1 MTGEELLRKLELA
14 DPAYV
19 RAAAEVPAGRRRPRL
34 RRAVLAAACVCL
46 LASAAAVA
54 AGGGTWLLD
63 SFTARGAP
71 GSDFTQ
77 SGYDLAADV
86 EKFPVSALTGDIREV
101 GEEIARQFQNYDPLS
116 SWYPGTLRRTHFP
129 SAAEARAYIGLDAL
143 RGLDWDLEET
153 RTILSV
159 TGNSQGQLLRVGLE
173 TDYEVEG
180 VRLQAFADIITE
192 HDESAVVT
200 GTRTT
205 EDVAFS
211 ESLRATAGGRRYQ
224 VITDTG
230 LASGYYGM
238 DGYLVEDGVLY
249 SLHLAYVK
257 EDEALAESLLCQ
269 WAELF

>member
-19 RAAAEVPAGRRRPRL
+19 QAAADAPPERRRPRL
-34 RRAVLAAACVCL
+34 RRALLGAACVCL
-46 LASAAAVA
+46 LASAAAA

-86 EKFPVSALTGDIREV
+86 EKFPVSALTGDIRGA
-101 GEEIARQFQNYDPLS
+101 GEEIARQFENYDPAS

-129 SAAEARAYIGLDAL
+129 SAAEAREYIGLDAL

-153 RTILSV
+153 RTTLDV
-159 TGNSQGQLLRVGLE
+159 TGDPQGRLLRIQLE
-173 TDYEVEG
+173 TDYEVEDI
-180 VRLQAFADIITE
+180 RLQTFAAIFTE
-192 HDESAVVT
+192 DSEDMAVI

-211 ESLRATAGGRRYQ
+211 ESLRTSAGGRRYQ

-249 SLHLAYVK
+249 SLHLAYLK

-269 WAELF
+269 WADLF

>member
-14 DPAYV
+14 NPAYV
-19 RAAAEVPAGRRRPRL
+19 QAAADAPAGRRRPRP
-34 RRAVLAAACVCL
+34 RRALLGAACVCL

-71 GSDFTQ
+71 GSDLAQ

-86 EKFPVSALTGDIREV
+86 EKFPVCALTGEIQEA
-101 GEEIARQFQNYDPLS
+101 GEEIARQFENYDPFS
-116 SWYPGTLRRTHFP
+116 SWHPSTLRRTHFP

-153 RTILSV
+153 RTTLDV
-159 TGNSQGQLLRVGLE
+159 TGDPQGRLLRIQLE

-180 VRLQAFADIITE
+180 VRLQAFTAIFTE
-192 HDESAVVT
+192 DSEDTVVI

-205 EDVAFS
+205 EEVAFS
-211 ESLRATAGGRRYQ
+211 ESLRTNAGGRRYQ
-224 VITDTG
+224 VISDTG

-238 DGYLVEDGVLY
+238 DGYLVEEGVLY
-249 SLHLAYVK
+249 SLHLAYLK
-257 EDEALAESLLCQ
+257 EDEVLAESLLRQ
-269 WAELF
+269 WADLF

>member
-19 RAAAEVPAGRRRPRL
+19 QAAADAPPERRRPRL
-34 RRAVLAAACVCL
+34 RRALLGAACVCL
-46 LASAAAVA
+46 LASAAAA

-86 EKFPVSALTGDIREV
+86 EKFPVSALTGDIREA
-101 GEEIARQFQNYDPLS
+101 GEEIARQFENYDPTS
-116 SWYPGTLRRTHFP
+116 SWYPGTLLRTHFP

-153 RTILSV
+153 RTALDV
-159 TGNSQGQLLRVGLE
+159 TGDPQGHLQRVQLE

-180 VRLQAFADIITE
+180 VRLQAFATVFTE
-192 HDESAVVT
+192 DSDDTVVI

-211 ESLRATAGGRRYQ
+211 ESLRTSANGKPYQ

-230 LASGYYGM
+230 LASGYYGL

-249 SLHLAYVK
+249 SLHLAYLK

-269 WAELF
+269 WADLF

>member
-1 MTGEELLRKLELA
+1 MTGEELLEKLELA

-19 RAAAEVPAGRRRPRL
+19 QAAAETPAGRRRAGV

-46 LASAAAVA
+46 LASAAAA

-86 EKFPVSALTGDIREV
+86 ERFPVSALTGEIQEA
-101 GEEIARQFQNYDPLS
+101 GEEIARQFENHDLAS
-116 SWYPGTLRRTHFP
+116 SWHPSTLRRAEFP
-129 SAAEARAYIGLDAL
+129 SAAEARTYIGLDAL
-143 RGLDWDLEET
+143 RELDWDLEET
-153 RTILSV
+153 RTMLRV

-180 VRLQAFADIITE
+180 VRLQAFANIFTE
-192 HDESAVVT
+192 HDDSAAVT
-200 GTRTT
+200 GARTT
-205 EDVAFS
+205 EDVEFS
-211 ESLRATAGGRRYQ
+211 ESLCTSANGKRYQ
-224 VITDTG
+224 VITNTG
-230 LASGYYGM
+230 FASGYYGM

-249 SLHLAYVK
+249 HLHLAYLK
-257 EDEALAESLLCQ
+257 EDEALAESLLRQ
-269 WAELF
+269 WADLF

>member
-34 RRAVLAAACVCL
+34 RRTVLAAACVCL

-86 EKFPVSALTGDIREV
+86 EKFPVSALTGDIREA
-101 GEEIARQFQNYDPLS
+101 GEEIARQFQNYNPLS

-153 RTILSV
+153 RTTLDV
-159 TGNSQGQLLRVGLE
+159 TGDPQGHLLRIQLE
-173 TDYEVEG
+173 VDYEVEG
-180 VRLQAFADIITE
+180 VRLQTFATIFTE
-192 HDESAVVT
+192 DSEDTVVI
-200 GTRTT
+200 GARTT
-205 EDVAFS
+205 EDVEFS
-211 ESLRATAGGRRYQ
+211 ESLRTTAGGRQYQ

-238 DGYLVEDGVLY
+238 GGYLVEDGVLY
-249 SLHLAYVK
+249 NLHLAYLK
-257 EDEALAESLLCQ
+257 EDEALAESLLRQ
-269 WAELF
+269 WADLF

>member
-19 RAAAEVPAGRRRPRL
+19 QAAADAPPERRRPRL
-34 RRAVLAAACVCL
+34 RRALLAAACVCL

-86 EKFPVSALTGDIREV
+86 EKFPVSALTGDIREA
-101 GEEIARQFQNYDPLS
+101 GEEIARQFANHDPLS
-116 SWYPGTLRRTHFP
+116 SWSASTLRKSYFP
-129 SAAEARAYIGLDAL
+129 SAADARVYIGLDAL

-153 RTILSV
+153 RTMLSV
-159 TGNSQGQLLRVGLE
+159 TGNSQGQLLRIGLE

-192 HDESAVVT
+192 HDENDVII

-211 ESLRATAGGRRYQ
+211 ESLRTSAGGRRYQ

-230 LASGYYGM
+230 LASGYYGL

-249 SLHLAYVK
+249 SLHLAYLK
-257 EDEALAESLLCQ
+257 EDEALAESLLRQ
-269 WAELF
+269 WADLF

>member
-19 RAAAEVPAGRRRPRL
+19 QAAADAPPERRRPRL
-34 RRAVLAAACVCL
+34 RRALLGAACVCL
-46 LASAAAVA
+46 LASAAAA

-71 GSDFTQ
+71 GSDLIQ

-86 EKFPVSALTGDIREV
+86 EKFPASALTGDIREA
-101 GEEIARQFQNYDPLS
+101 GEEIARQFENYDPTS
-116 SWYPGTLRRTHFP
+116 SWYPGTLLRTHFP

-153 RTILSV
+153 RTALDV
-159 TGNSQGQLLRVGLE
+159 TGDPQGYLQRVQLE

-180 VRLQAFADIITE
+180 VQLQAFATVFTE
-192 HDESAVVT
+192 DSDDTVVI

-211 ESLRATAGGRRYQ
+211 ESLRTSAGGRRYQ

-249 SLHLAYVK
+249 SLHLAYLK

-269 WAELF
+269 WADLF

>member
-19 RAAAEVPAGRRRPRL
+19 QAAADAPAERRRPRL
-34 RRAVLAAACVCL
+34 RRALLGAACVCL

-63 SFTARGAP
+63 SFTARRAP
-71 GSDFTQ
+71 GADLTQ

-86 EKFPVSALTGDIREV
+86 EKFPVSALTGEIREA
-101 GEEIARQFQNYDPLS
+101 GEEIARQFENYDPAS
-116 SWYPGTLRRTHFP
+116 SWHPATLRRTHFP
-129 SAAEARAYIGLDAL
+129 SAAEARTYIGLDAL

-153 RTILSV
+153 QTTLDV
-159 TGNSQGQLLRVGLE
+159 TGDPQGHLLRIGLE

-180 VRLQAFADIITE
+180 VRLQAFAAIFTE
-192 HDESAVVT
+192 DSEDTVVI

-211 ESLRATAGGRRYQ
+211 ESLRTSAGGRRYQ

-249 SLHLAYVK
+249 SLHLAYLK
-257 EDEALAESLLCQ
+257 DDEALAESLLRQ
-269 WAELF
+269 WADLF

>member
-1 MTGEELLRKLELA
+1 MTGEKLLEKLELA
-14 DPAYV
+14 DLAYV
-19 RAAAEVPAGRRRPRL
+19 QAASELPTAKKRPWTRWAAG
-34 RRAVLAAACVCL
+34 ATACVCL
-46 LASAAAVA
+46 LASAAAMA
-54 AGGGTWLLD
+54 AGGSTWLLD
-63 SFTARGAP
+63 SFTARGTP
-71 GSDFTQ
+71 GSELAQ

-86 EKFPVSALTGDIREV
+86 EKFPASALTGEIQEA
-101 GEEIARQFQNYDPLS
+101 GKEIARQFENYDLFS
-116 SWYPGTLRRTHFP
+116 SWYPATLRRTSFP
-129 SAAEARAYIGLDAL
+129 SAAEARGYIGLEAL

-153 RTILSV
+153 RTNLDVI
-159 TGNSQGQLLRVGLE
+159 GDPQGRLLRIQLE

-180 VRLQAFADIITE
+180 VRLQAFATIFTE
-192 HDESAVVT
+192 DSEDTVVI
-200 GTRTT
+200 GTRIT

-211 ESLRATAGGRRYQ
+211 ESLRTTAGGKQYQ

-249 SLHLAYVK
+249 NLHLAYLE